1 MRGDRFLL
9 DCTLRDGGYIND
21 WEFGHDK
28 ILELFKRLVSSNV
41 DFIEI
46 GFIDDRRILDL
57 NRTIMPDTEAIDKI
71 FSGLNKGNAKI
82 VGMIDYGTCDIKNI
96 KPCKESFIDGIRVIF
111 KQHVAK
117 EALSYC
123 EELKKLG
130 YLVFCQMVSATTY
143 SDDDLVEY
151 SNMVNKLMPYANSI
165 VDTYGLMDGDK
176 LMHILNI
183 IDSNLDSSIKIG
195 YHAHNNFQL
204 GFSNAVRFLS
214 SSTQRDL
221 LVDGSMFGMGKS
233 AGNAPIELLMMY
245 MNEKYNHHYDI
256 NQILEGIDNVI
267 LGINEKQDWGYN
279 LRFYISS
286 YTKCHPNY
294 ISFFMDKRT
303 LSVKQIIDIL
313 NNLEFSKKLMYDSK
327 YAEQKYIEY
336 QNIIC
341 NDVVDSNKLRELFS
355 HKNILLI
362 GPGKNIEE
370 ERQLVDDFFDN
381 HDVITIS
388 VNYVPRDIAVDYIF
402 LTKSKRYTQVLNE
415 LEVRY
420 TNNQPKIIATS
431 NVMKTEGAFDF
442 VLNYRD
448 LIDPNTE
455 IIDNSLVMILK
466 VLALCHVRDVYLA
479 GFDGYSKIDDNYFD
493 IRKEYSYVRDKAD
506 YLNSYVKEF
515 LVNIQSSLRVHF
527 ITSSKYKN

>member
-1 MRGDRFLL
+1 
-9 DCTLRDGGYIND
+9 
-21 WEFGHDK
+21 
-28 ILELFKRLVSSNV
+28 
-41 DFIEI
+41 
-46 GFIDDRRILDL
+46 
-57 NRTIMPDTEAIDKI
+57 
-71 FSGLNKGNAKI
+71 
-82 VGMIDYGTCDIKNI
+82 
-96 KPCKESFIDGIRVIF
+96 
-111 KQHVAK
+111 
-117 EALSYC
+117 
-123 EELKKLG
+123 
-130 YLVFCQMVSATTY
+130 
-143 SDDDLVEY
+143 
-151 SNMVNKLMPYANSI
+151 
-165 VDTYGLMDGDK
+165 
-176 LMHILNI
+176 
-183 IDSNLDSSIKIG
+183 
-195 YHAHNNFQL
+195 
-204 GFSNAVRFLS
+204 
-214 SSTQRDL
+214 
-221 LVDGSMFGMGKS
+221 
-233 AGNAPIELLMMY
+233 
-245 MNEKYNHHYDI
+245 
-256 NQILEGIDNVI
+256 
-267 LGINEKQDWGYN
+267 
-279 LRFYISS
+279 
-286 YTKCHPNY
+286 
-294 ISFFMDKRT
+294 MDKRT
-303 LSVKQIIDIL
+303 LTVKQIIDIL